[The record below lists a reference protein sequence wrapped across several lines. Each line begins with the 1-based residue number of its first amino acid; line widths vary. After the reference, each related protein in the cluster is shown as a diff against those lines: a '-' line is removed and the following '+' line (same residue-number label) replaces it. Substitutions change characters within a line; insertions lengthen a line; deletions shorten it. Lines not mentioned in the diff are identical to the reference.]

1 MDGLINGVLAPLVVS
16 LAIAFGARFVDSST
30 DSAFLKENIE
40 VTKALK
46 DSMVDLKI
54 QLSIFGERYV
64 TREELN
70 NRIKEVANG
79 S

>member
-1 MDGLINGVLAPLVVS
+1 MDGLINGVVAPLVIS
-16 LAIAFGARFVDSST
+16 LAIALGARYVDSST

-70 NRIKEVANG
+70 NRIKEMANG

>member
-1 MDGLINGVLAPLVVS
+1 MDGLVNGVLAPLVVS

-54 QLSIFGERYV
+54 QLSVFGERYV

-70 NRIKEVANG
+70 SRMREVKDG